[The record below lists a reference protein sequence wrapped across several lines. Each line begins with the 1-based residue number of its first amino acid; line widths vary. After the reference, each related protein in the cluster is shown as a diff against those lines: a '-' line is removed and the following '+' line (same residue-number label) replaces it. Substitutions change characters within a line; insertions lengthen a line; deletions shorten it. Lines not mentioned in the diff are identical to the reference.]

1 MSDALVRLKEH
12 LSTLK
17 PAERAAA
24 DYILTNPAE
33 ASRISIYTL
42 AKNAYVSPSAV
53 VRLCHTVGFSGFKE
67 FRRSLL
73 TELAAAHCRKGNRK
87 IRYNRRDHPQ
97 DHNDQYSVVV

>member
-73 TELAAAHCRKGNRK
+73 TELSAVLYRLQSSAVKLCFQEYLHSLKQCF
-87 IRYNRRDHPQ
+87 IL
-97 DHNDQYSVVV
+97 